1 MLAVGTTVCHSPT
14 NDGGWRRDPDFV
26 SALTPFCSPSTVF
39 VTVYVISPIFPSLWH
54 LSVAQR
60 RSHRWDITYSTCTKT
75 CGGGTQFRIDRC
87 YTTSQPSHM
96 APMGYCNR
104 LSPPTE
110 PSVRSCNTQPCTMCD
125 RTYSALSGTLSSPY
139 WPDKR
144 TIPRYCR
151 LVIDVDP
158 QRRILLG
165 FSEFVLEGVD
175 LFHPARTEEDVCL
188 CGVLV
193 EISDGGSRHNRYCG
207 TKKPFAWVSETDRVT
222 VEFITQYS
230 LVFNRFIAN
239 YTTITKQPSCYEF
252 IDLTGFVNDPDTE
265 EPLPQE
271 GFLHSLNFPNA
282 YPDNQHCEFVLHA
295 NPEHRIILYFDE
307 FELEPGP
314 NCEADYV
321 KVEDF
326 YSRRFDVY
334 CGKQHSFSWLS
345 DSNEVWITFRTDA
358 KQVYTGFLLAY
369 ELMDREADNIIVLE
383 EVSGFFT
390 SPGFPIIYPP
400 NESVEYA
407 IRTTPQN
414 LLIITFHEFQLER
427 DDYGAP
433 LPIEIF
439 RRSTLNDYQNHFGD
453 PYTSCV
459 DFVKV
464 IDILDNHEEMYCG
477 RIPVFTYISRGNEVL
492 IQFKTDNTMQ
502 YRGFNASYRSIER
515 RTPTDWEMVFRV
527 AKGGEVDAVDKFLF
541 QDRGFNTR
549 SPSAK
554 STTLTRS
561 TATYKHQDVPDWEDI
576 GVRKVKIDVYTAGSI
591 HATFRFQA
599 LDSTL
604 SSWFDCQNMIYSSYD
619 DLNTISCDELVFG
632 LLAEDEDE
640 KEFEIETLMSNETCD
655 DDEDRRVWLD
665 LQEVD
670 SERNCT
676 YEAPEN
682 REGEVEIINSIIF
695 ISSAAT
701 GGETATGA
709 NIVEADIFTIW
720 IQRDCDKR
728 VTLMRE
734 NSTELSSQG
743 FGERDYSNNEYC
755 DIFMDAAPFDR
766 LFVEFDSFE
775 LEEDECLAN
784 DYVQLENPD
793 TAFLQTFCGKQ
804 HHVVWTT
811 TANAVILRFRTD
823 AIVTYDGWRAFVTA
837 ERRNLEDCSLVQ
849 TTPTGNLTN
858 PEHPNSLQEY
868 RYYGCEY
875 IVHAHPNDRVIVSF
889 SSYIFQTENPPEMM
903 LDPRTSDLN
912 FIEISGFLLP
922 FSWTSDSN
930 ELSVAY
936 HAPLPYRTYILFEA
950 DYRRLEAP
958 QPASCQR
965 FHDAGFGGTFSWPLE
980 SMSTGLQNCYVVVR
994 TDPDES
1000 LRVQLVFRNLKMPQ
1014 SDCNSYINTID
1025 TTTRRNDMYCQR
1037 IRLSFSWTSD
1047 ANEVIV
1053 QFFHGPTFA
1062 LHQVEAEFRSRER
1075 VQPAD
1080 AEVLTNQAGGAFA
1093 SPNYP
1098 HPYNGDSKKEFLF
1111 HASPEHLVIVVFKD
1125 FSLEG
1130 AIEPSNLQ
1138 TSSRRR
1144 RSASG
1149 KKSHYRHMYRRQAQS
1164 EPSTAECEYD
1174 SVTVEDVLEDT
1185 VTSYCGDQQPF
1196 GVMTQGNEALV
1207 RFTSDATVEKRGF
1220 NALYAFEPRPAISDC
1235 GQLFT
1240 RDEGVLQS
1248 PDYPNHYPNGVYCR
1262 DVIQVDPTNRIVI
1275 DFNFLNI
1282 QSDPKCSKD
1291 YLEVRDVVTGYKRV
1305 YCGKYSSSFSW
1316 VSNTNLVFLTFISDD
1331 AKTSSGYDATYSVED
1346 RSDDPTC
1353 VYNIT
1358 GSSGTIHSP
1367 RFPRDYANQLR
1378 CEYNITVDPGYG
1390 VQLTFQEFH
1399 LEPPLPGSTQCTF
1412 DYVQIIDPTTVN
1424 IVTAEKL
1431 CGKKN
1436 PFERLV
1442 ETNQVT
1448 IIFNSDFISFYEGF
1462 LAEYQQVSLGGQ
1474 NIESCNEELT
1484 GTSGYFSS
1492 PGYPGNYPDNAL
1504 CITRIIVPEG
1514 YHVIITFNDFNTEGY
1529 TGCPYDFV
1537 LVEDLVSGLSEKFCG
1552 RKQYSFTWT
1561 SQSNQVT
1568 VTFKS
1573 DDRTPS
1579 SGFYASY
1586 ESEPD
1591 PQPST
1596 LPITGCEYGGFTE
1609 ISQDSGV
1616 LQSPNYPSLYPL
1628 DIDCVVRINVQPYFV
1643 CVITFTY
1650 FSLEDSSSCQYD
1662 YLKVTSIPDGASEK
1676 FCGSR
1681 PSFTWRSHSSTC
1693 EVHFHSDEYV
1703 KASGYTA
1710 EFTAA
1715 PQTPSNNIQPPYG
1728 PYQNYPPQPQVPE
1741 YNQPPQPVV
1750 PGPYE
1755 PPQPVVPGPYEPPQP
1770 VVPLPYEPPQPVVPG
1785 PYEPPQP
1792 VMPLPYEPPQPVV
1805 PGPYEPPQ
1813 PVVPGPYEQPQPVV
1827 PLPYEPPQPVV
1838 PGPYE
1843 PPQPVV
1849 PGPYEPPQPVV
1860 PLPYEPPQP
1869 VVPLPYEPPQPVVP
1883 LPYEPPEPVVPLP
1896 YEPPQP
1902 VQPPPYVPPEP
1913 VVPAPYAPQPV
1924 VPAPY
1929 PPQEP
1934 ATDCQQ
1940 SLQALPGVTRSFATP
1955 QWPDRYP
1962 INVQCQTVITSA
1974 LGTRIR
1980 IRFSSFH
1987 IEAENCAFDYV
1998 AIIEAV
2004 ATGLPPRL
2012 CGEREPFVY
2021 DTKTNHVTIKFVS
2034 DAYVTRPGYLATY
2047 TQI

>member
-1 MLAVGTTVCHSPT
+1 MGDHWSHALLGRKVLFAV
-14 NDGGWRRDPDFV
+14 
-26 SALTPFCSPSTVF
+26 
-39 VTVYVISPIFPSLWH
+39 VILSGLWH

-139 WPDKR
+139 WPDKS

-193 EISDGGSRHNRYCG
+193 EISDGGSRQNSYCG

-222 VEFITQYS
+222 VEFITAYS

-282 YPDNQHCEFVLHA
+282 YPDNQHCEYVLHA

-358 KQVYTGFLLAY
+358 KQVYSGFLLAY

-383 EVSGFFT
+383 EDSGFFT

-492 IQFKTDNTMQ
+492 VQFKTDNTMQ

-515 RTPTDWEMVFRV
+515 RTPTDWEIVFRV

-604 SSWFDCQNMIYSSYD
+604 SSWFDCENMIYSSYE

-632 LLAEDEDE
+632 LLAEDDDE

-728 VTLMRE
+728 VTLTRD

-743 FGERDYSNNEYC
+743 FGDRDYSNNEYC

-1014 SDCNSYINTID
+1014 ADCNSYINTID

-1111 HASPEHLVIVVFKD
+1111 HAPPEHLVIVVFKD

-1138 TSSRRR
+1138 TSRRRRRR

-1149 KKSHYRHMYRRQAQS
+1149 KSHYRHMYRRQAQS

-1196 GVMTQGNEALV
+1196 GVTTQGNEAVV

-1220 NALYAFEPRPAISDC
+1220 NALYAFEPRPAVSDC

-1305 YCGKYSSSFSW
+1305 FCGKYSSSFSW
-1316 VSNTNLVFLTFISDD
+1316 VSNTNLVFLTFVSDD
-1331 AKTSSGYDATYSVED
+1331 AKTFSGYDATYSVED

-1390 VQLTFQEFH
+1390 IQLTFQEFH

-1424 IVTAEKL
+1424 VVTAEKL

-1462 LAEYQQVSLGGQ
+1462 LAEYQQVSLGVQ

-1586 ESEPD
+1586 ESEAD

-1616 LQSPNYPSLYPL
+1616 LQSPNYPNLYPL
-1628 DIDCVVRINVQPYFV
+1628 NVDCVVRINVQPYFV

-1650 FSLEDSSSCQYD
+1650 FSLEDSSSCKYD
-1662 YLKVTSIPDGASEK
+1662 FLKVTSIPDGASEK

-1715 PQTPSNNIQPPYG
+1715 PQIPSNPPMNLLNQWYHY
-1728 PYQNYPPQPQVPE
+1728 PMNLLNQWYHYPMNLLNLWCHYPMNLLNLWCHYPMNLLNLWCHYPMNLLNLWCHYPMNLLNQWYHYPMNHPNLWYHYPMNLPNQWYHYPTNHLNLYNLLHTFHQSPWYQHHMDRSQLFQQSQLFVSPT
-1741 YNQPPQPVV
+1741 
-1750 PGPYE
+1750 G
-1755 PPQPVVPGPYEPPQP
+1755 
-1770 VVPLPYEPPQPVVPG
+1770 
-1785 PYEPPQP
+1785 
-1792 VMPLPYEPPQPVV
+1792 
-1805 PGPYEPPQ
+1805 
-1813 PVVPGPYEQPQPVV
+1813 
-1827 PLPYEPPQPVV
+1827 
-1838 PGPYE
+1838 
-1843 PPQPVV
+1843 
-1849 PGPYEPPQPVV
+1849 
-1860 PLPYEPPQP
+1860 
-1869 VVPLPYEPPQPVVP
+1869 
-1883 LPYEPPEPVVPLP
+1883 
-1896 YEPPQP
+1896 
-1902 VQPPPYVPPEP
+1902 
-1913 VVPAPYAPQPV
+1913 
-1924 VPAPY
+1924 
-1929 PPQEP
+1929 

-1940 SLQALPGVTRSFATP
+1940 SLQALPGVTGSFATP

-1980 IRFSSFH
+1980 ISFSSFH

-2021 DTKTNHVTIKFVS
+2021 ETKTNHVTITFVS